1 MNENIKEINEIV
13 DKVMA
18 SEDIQIEIMYRKLDE
33 NLDFLKRQK
42 AYEDGVEAGMKKAK
56 KQQQR
61 EVAKIMKEENVAID
75 VIAKCTGLTKKVI
88 EKL

>member
-1 MNENIKEINEIV
+1 
-13 DKVMA
+13 MA
-18 SEDIQIEIMYRKLDE
+18 SEDIQREIMYRKLDE

-61 EVAKIMKEENVAID
+61 EVAKNLKQKNMSIEDIMEV
-75 VIAKCTGLTKKVI
+75 TGLTKKEV